1 MNIGE
6 EVPSAFV
13 AILDNDLP
21 VSFDIRNLLTGHR
34 CLIIGA
40 PQAFTPICSKTHVP
54 EIACDLERYRAL
66 GFDRFLVIAPDNPWT
81 MKAWQR
87 HFPEAE
93 EFIFLSDGNMDFV
106 RTCGLTERCAG
117 LFLGECSKRYV
128 IQTTGTRVEHID
140 VEESVLVVSRTGSQ
154 AQLHSLVDTESDSM
168 FEIVDA

>member
-1 MNIGE
+1 MKIGE
-6 EVPSAFV
+6 EIPSAQV

-21 VSFDIRNLLTGHR
+21 VCFDIRDLMKGHR

-54 EIACDLERYRAL
+54 EIANDIEHYRSL
-66 GFDRFLVIAPDNPWT
+66 GFDRFLVVAPDNPWA
-81 MKAWQR
+81 MKVWQR
-87 HFPEAE
+87 NFPEAE
-93 EFIFLSDGNMDFV
+93 EFVFLSDGNMEFV
-106 RTCGLTERCAG
+106 RACGLTERCAG

-140 VEESVLVVSRTGSQ
+140 VEESVLVVSRTGSR
-154 AQLHSLVDTESDSM
+154 AQLHSLVDQDADSM